1 MWGGARG
8 VWGEAR
14 GVWGGACGI
23 KHDTVFTW
31 IPSLILEGNEDK
43 LGVGDRCFSRS
54 SRGEADP

>member
-31 IPSLILEGNEDK
+31 
-43 LGVGDRCFSRS
+43 
-54 SRGEADP
+54 